1 MQHVGAPEHHQAAAS
16 HTHASVSNPCFGCIL
31 GKHNFQRMRVE
42 CRHSLQQSIRAVAA
56 VQQHELATPFVC
68 RGYDGSSE
76 QLSRR

>member
-1 MQHVGAPEHHQAAAS
+1 
-16 HTHASVSNPCFGCIL
+16 
-31 GKHNFQRMRVE
+31 
-42 CRHSLQQSIRAVAA
+42 VAA